1 MNQQPDNAIG
11 DLEPESI
18 DQPDHDHRGA
28 GSAAEPVDAAWADDG
43 AAAPGSADEDLRGL
57 VTFIVSNLLDDMDAV
72 EVDAEQRGSSVH
84 LRLRVPSE
92 DLGKVIGRQGRV
104 ARAMRTA
111 LTIAGSRHNV
121 RASLDIEG

>member
-1 MNQQPDNAIG
+1 MNEERDNTAQDDG
-11 DLEPESI
+11 FS
-18 DQPDHDHRGA
+18 
-28 GSAAEPVDAAWADDG
+28 PVDGAVETDG
-43 AAAPGSADEDLRGL
+43 ASPGDEWGTTETSSSASAGEDMRGL
-57 VTFIVSNLLDDMDAV
+57 VTFIVSNLLDDTSEV
-72 EVDAEQRGSSVH
+72 EIEAEQRNSSVH
-84 LRLRVPSE
+84 LRLRVPAD